1 MAGAGMNWLE
11 SRFHIQN
18 ALPAKPKSDVAM
30 TSTLSRRSFF
40 TSLIPSSTGQS
51 GSGNGK
57 RQFNTLSDP
66 LAPFVPDASN
76 PWNEY
81 LAGHLLRRT
90 MMAPTWADI
99 EALVALG
106 DPGDAVDL
114 LLNATSTPGAPSIAG
129 QARQDPNSTTNVT
142 LQGQYLGQLA
152 SDTAALRSWWENLHL
167 TATNSIQ
174 EKMVAFWSGHFTTE
188 FDLGNNSYVVAQLLY
203 IQNQLFRSNALGNFQ
218 DLVKAVTLD
227 GGMLVFLGGNLN
239 VASAPNE
246 NYARELME
254 LFTCGISGGYTEAD
268 VQAAARILTGWQ
280 ASIYAQEPD
289 PNGMFQTFFV
299 PGLHDTSDKTY
310 FETDFPAIDTA
321 SNTQDLVQTNEIDK
335 LIDVLFTKTA
345 QSIATFICTKIYQ
358 FFVYSDTDTSD
369 LTEQTVISELAAL
382 FMQNNWEIK
391 PVISTL
397 LKSAHFFDNVNIG
410 CQNKTPA
417 EYVIGLARQ
426 LNTSYSIDGNMTND
440 QQQFFQPPN
449 VSGWPGYQ
457 NWLTTTTY
465 PIRTTGQ
472 AQPIVQSLSDSA
484 AIAFIT
490 QFPLATYS
498 DVDSLAKAIGQL
510 LLPRPLSTQR
520 ETNFTYQL
528 LGTNTNDGQWPTVL
542 KGPSATLAANI
553 RSLLNYIIALPD
565 FQLC

>member
-1 MAGAGMNWLE
+1 
-11 SRFHIQN
+11 
-18 ALPAKPKSDVAM
+18 M

-40 TSLIPSSTGQS
+40 TSLIPASTGNAS
-51 GSGNGK
+51 SGNGK
-57 RQFNTLSDP
+57 RKFNILSDP

-90 MMAPTWADI
+90 MMAPTWSDI

-114 LLNATSTPGAPSIAG
+114 LLGATSTPAAPSIASV
-129 QARQDPNSTTNVT
+129 AEQDPNSTTNVT
-142 LQGQYLGQLA
+142 LQSTYLGLLA
-152 SDTAALRSWWENLHL
+152 SDAAALRAWWENLHL
-167 TATNSIQ
+167 IATNSIQ
-174 EKMVAFWSGHFTTE
+174 EKMVALWSGHFTSA
-188 FDLGNNSYVVAQLLY
+188 FDLGNSTYDVAQLLY

-227 GGMLVFLGGNLN
+227 GAMLVYLGGNLN

-289 PNGMFQTFFV
+289 PNGMFQSFFV
-299 PGLHDTSDKTY
+299 PGLHDTGDKTY
-310 FETDFPAIDTA
+310 LETDFPAISA
-321 SNTQDLVQTNEIDK
+321 SQNTQDLVQTNEIDK
-335 LIDVLFTKTA
+335 LITVLFSFAA

-369 LTEQTVISELAAL
+369 PTEQTVISELATL
-382 FMQNNWEIK
+382 FMQNNWEIQ
-391 PVISTL
+391 PVMSTL

-440 QQQFFQPPN
+440 QEQFFQPPN

-465 PIRTTGQ
+465 PIRTSQQ
-472 AQPIVQSLSDSA
+472 AAALVQSLSDDD

-498 DVDSLAKAIGQL
+498 DVDSLATAIGQL
-510 LLPRPLSTQR
+510 LLPRPLSTER

-528 LGTNTNDGQWPTVL
+528 LGTNTNDGQWMTVL
-542 KGPSATLAANI
+542 KGPSAALATNI
-553 RSLLNYIIALPD
+553 RNLLTYIIALPD